1 MGTETFQ
8 VYAKVTREPERT
20 RLFNKILEAFPGFD
34 DYYRR
39 TDRVLLA
46 IVLTLVDKH
55 RPDVNVWAMNT
66 KPALQAKFP

>member
-1 MGTETFQ
+1 M
-8 VYAKVTREPERT
+8 YAKVTREPERT

-55 RPDVNVWAMNT
+55 RPDVPYGDDIHVWVMNT
-66 KPALQAKFP
+66 NPRRG